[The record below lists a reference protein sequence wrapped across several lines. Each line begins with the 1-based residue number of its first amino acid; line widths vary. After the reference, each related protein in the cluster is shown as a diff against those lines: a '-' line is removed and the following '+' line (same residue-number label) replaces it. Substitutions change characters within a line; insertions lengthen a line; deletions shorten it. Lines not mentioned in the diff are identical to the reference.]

1 MYKLYSR
8 AGSGGFVA
16 EAALRMAG
24 APYEIVP
31 IDKASPPS
39 GFEKLSPLRQVP
51 ALTLPDG
58 RTITESAA
66 ICLLL
71 QETFPAAGIG
81 PEAGSHDRPEFLR
94 WLAFLSSMLYPTMMR
109 YFFCERSTT
118 DPDGLE
124 PVKQAAIVEFDRGF
138 SIVDHALTGRDWL
151 VGGQRS
157 IADIYLLML
166 AYWHPVADKPRDEW
180 TNIVRVCEALK
191 RDPLVAK
198 LNEAHRFW

>member
-1 MYKLYSR
+1 MYTLYSR
-8 AGSGGFVA
+8 PGSGGFVV
-16 EAALRMAG
+16 EAALTMAG
-24 APYEIVP
+24 AAYEIVRVE
-31 IDKASPPS
+31 KASPPA

-58 RTITESAA
+58 RTITESGA

-71 QETFPAAGIG
+71 QESFPSAGLG
-81 PEAGSHDRPEFLR
+81 PVAGSHERPEFLR
-94 WLAFLSSMLYPTMMR
+94 WMFFLSSMLYPTLMR
-109 YFFCERSTT
+109 FFFCERSTT
-118 DPDGLE
+118 DPAGLE
-124 PVKQAAIVEFDRGF
+124 AVKEAAIVEADRGF
-138 SIVDHALTGRDWL
+138 AILDRALEGRDWL
-151 VGGQRS
+151 AGGQRS

-180 TNIVRVCEALK
+180 TNIVRLCEALK

>member
-8 AGSGGFVA
+8 PGSGGFVA

-24 APYEIVP
+24 APYEVVP
-31 IDKASPPS
+31 VDKASPPV
-39 GFEKLSPLRQVP
+39 GFERLSPLRQVP

-71 QETFPAAGIG
+71 QETFPSAGLG
-81 PEAGSHDRPEFLR
+81 PAAGSHDRPEFLR
-94 WLAFLSSMLYPTMMR
+94 WMFFLSSMLYPTLMR
-109 YFFCERSTT
+109 FFFCERSTT
-118 DPDGLE
+118 DSTGLDA
-124 PVKQAAIVEFDRGF
+124 VKEAAVVEADRGF
-138 SIVDHALTGRDWL
+138 VVVDRALAGRDWL
-151 VGGQRS
+151 AGEKMS

-198 LNEAHRFW
+198 LNETHRFW